1 VKYLVML
8 IFLSV
13 IAATVATL
21 AQEPDPILPVETCG
35 TDVPKVEAELR
46 AVSCPEGFE
55 GQWFQE
61 RPANSCDW
69 QPRLPQWF
77 ACSRIIDM
85 PTDESVPIDP

>member
-1 VKYLVML
+1 MTRKL
-8 IFLSV
+8 IV
-13 IAATVATL
+13 ILLLTSVATS
-21 AQEPDPILPVETCG
+21 QEPVETCG

-46 AVSCPEGFE
+46 VVSCPEGFE

-61 RPANSCDW
+61 RPADSCDW
-69 QPRLPQWF
+69 QPQLPQWF